1 MAAVSPQQEELLSYP
16 PPPSGTVCVNDRVCF
31 RTEGTQRVVSV
42 HGVVFA
48 HYGVEDRAAEA
59 YAMVTLWESEYA
71 TQTELARAFG
81 YSDRSLRRYQERF
94 AAEGIRALVRKP
106 GRPAGRP
113 SGRAQER
120 GRDQTILHLKA
131 KGASNRAIAGKLGLS
146 EKAIRKRL
154 RRLGWQPQTE
164 PAASGLLFEKDAP
177 GEASPPSEASENTPG
192 IRPGAAAAAERREG
206 RREDIEP
213 ASVSRDPNP
222 LDRSMDRLLAAMG
235 LIEDAAPVFAPAE
248 SLPRAGVLLAIPA
261 LVASDV
267 LPVARQIY
275 GSIGPA
281 FYGLRTTLVAYILL
295 ALLRIPRPE
304 TLKEHAPGELGR
316 IVGLDRLPEVKTL
329 RRKLARLASRKASQE
344 FGRELA
350 RRRIAERGRTMGFL
364 YIDGHVRAYHGKH
377 TIPKAYL
384 ARTRLAVPGTT
395 DYWVND
401 KKGDPLFVVTAEAN
415 AAMTRMLVPILE
427 EVRNL
432 LGPRRRATIVFDR
445 GGWSPKLFQKLLAMG
460 FEIMTYRKGRVR
472 RIAEKRFLWR
482 TAKLD
487 GRAVKYRLHD
497 QAVRFLRGKL
507 RLRQVT
513 RLTDNGKQTPI
524 LTSRWDLRDIVVAYR
539 MFERWRQE
547 NFFKYMR
554 QEFLIDALS
563 DYQVEADDPERSVPN
578 PARKA
583 VDKRLRQARARLNQ
597 LKQTYGDAVLDYL
610 EGRTATM
617 REFQAADQKIYREIQ
632 EAAER
637 VVELAAQQRTLPL
650 RVPLAEARPDQDP
663 VKLSTERKH
672 LTNVLKLVAYQI
684 ESDLVNLIRPH
695 YARAEEEGRTLIQT
709 ALQSSATLEPTDQQ
723 LRVTLSPLSSP
734 HRSQALAALCEHLNK
749 AETCF
754 PGTDLRMRFAVAGY
768 SK

>member
-1 MAAVSPQQEELLSYP
+1 
-16 PPPSGTVCVNDRVCF
+16 
-31 RTEGTQRVVSV
+31 
-42 HGVVFA
+42 
-48 HYGVEDRAAEA
+48 
-59 YAMVTLWESEYA
+59 
-71 TQTELARAFG
+71 
-81 YSDRSLRRYQERF
+81 
-94 AAEGIRALVRKP
+94 
-106 GRPAGRP
+106 
-113 SGRAQER
+113 
-120 GRDQTILHLKA
+120 
-131 KGASNRAIAGKLGLS
+131 
-146 EKAIRKRL
+146 
-154 RRLGWQPQTE
+154 
-164 PAASGLLFEKDAP
+164 
-177 GEASPPSEASENTPG
+177 
-192 IRPGAAAAAERREG
+192 
-206 RREDIEP
+206 
-213 ASVSRDPNP
+213 
-222 LDRSMDRLLAAMG
+222 MDRLLAAMG
-235 LIEDAAPVFAPAE
+235 LIEDAAPVFAPAD

-267 LPVARQIY
+267 LTVARQIY
-275 GSIGPA
+275 HSIGPA

-304 TLKEHAPGELGR
+304 TLKEYAPGDLGR

-329 RRKLARLASRKASQE
+329 RRKLARLASRKASRE

-350 RRRIAERGRTMGFL
+350 RRRIAERGRMMGFL

-384 ARTRLAVPGTT
+384 TRTRLAVPGTT

-401 KKGDPLFVVTAEAN
+401 KKGEPLFVVTAEAN
-415 AAMTRMLVPILE
+415 AAMTRMLGPLLE
-427 EVRNL
+427 EVRSL
-432 LGPRRRATIVFDR
+432 IGPRRRVTIVFDR
-445 GGWSPKLFQKLLAMG
+445 GGWSPKLFQKLLAMD
-460 FEIMTYRKGRVR
+460 FDILTYRKGRVR
-472 RIAEKRFLWR
+472 RIAKKRFVRR

-487 GRAVKYRLHD
+487 GHPVKYLLHD

-563 DYQVEADDPERSVPN
+563 DYQVELDDPERSVRN
-578 PARKA
+578 PARQA
-583 VDKRLRQARARLNQ
+583 VDKEIGKARARWNQ

-610 EGRTATM
+610 EGRTPTM
-617 REFQAADQKIYREIQ
+617 REFQAADQEIYREIQ

-637 VVELAAQQRTLPL
+637 VAELAAQQKLLPL
-650 RVPLAEARPDQDP
+650 RVALAEARPDQDL

-695 YARAEEEGRTLIQT
+695 YARAADEGRTLIQT
-709 ALQSSATLEPTDQQ
+709 VLQSTATLEPTAQE
-723 LRVTLSPLSSP
+723 LRVTLAPLSSP
-734 HRSQALAALCEHLNK
+734 HRSQAVAALCENLNTT
-749 AETCF
+749 ETRF

-768 SK
+768 PQ

>member
-1 MAAVSPQQEELLSYP
+1 MVY
-16 PPPSGTVCVNDRVCF
+16 VNDQVSF
-31 RTEGTQRVVSV
+31 RTEGTRRVISV
-42 HGVVFA
+42 HGVIFA
-48 HYGVEDRAAEA
+48 HYSVADRAAEA

-71 TQTELARAFG
+71 TQTQIAQAFG
-81 YSDRSLRRYQERF
+81 YSVRSLRRYQERC
-94 AAEGIRALVRKP
+94 ETDGIQALVRKP
-106 GRPAGRP
+106 GRPAGRR
-113 SGRAQER
+113 SGGPKER
-120 GRDQTILHLKA
+120 GRDQTILHLKT
-131 KGASNRAIAGKLGLS
+131 KGASNRVIAGKLGLS

-164 PAASGLLFEKDAP
+164 AEASGLLFEPDAT
-177 GEASPPSEASENTPG
+177 GDASPASEFCENTIDVPKG
-192 IRPGAAAAAERREG
+192 TLAAVAERRGGTPEG
-206 RREDIEP
+206 IEP
-213 ASVSRDPNP
+213 ASSVSRDLNP

-281 FYGLRTTLVAYILL
+281 FSGLRTTLVTYILL

-304 TLKEHAPGELGR
+304 TLKEYAPGDLGR

-344 FGRELA
+344 FGHELA
-350 RRRIAERGRTMGFL
+350 RRRVAERGRMMGFL
-364 YIDGHVRAYHGKH
+364 YLDGHVRAYHGKH

-384 ARTRLAVPGTT
+384 ARTRLAVPATT

-401 KKGDPLFVVTAEAN
+401 QKGEPLFVVTAEAN
-415 AAMTRMLVPILE
+415 AAMTLMLVPILE
-427 EVRNL
+427 EVRHL
-432 LGPRRRATIVFDR
+432 IGPQRRVTIVFDR
-445 GGWSPKLFQKLLAMG
+445 GGWSPKL
-460 FEIMTYRKGRVR
+460 TYRKGRVR
-472 RIAEKRFLWR
+472 RIAEKRFVLQ
-482 TAKLD
+482 TAKRE
-487 GRAVKYRLHD
+487 GRPVKYLLHD

-513 RLTDNGKQTPI
+513 RLTDDGKQTPI
-524 LTSRWDLRDIVVAYR
+524 LTSRWDLHDVVVAYR

-554 QEFLIDALS
+554 QEFLIDALA
-563 DYQVEADDPERSVPN
+563 DYAVEPDDPERSVPN

-583 VDKRLRQARARLNQ
+583 IDQELRKARARWNK
-597 LKQTYGDAVLDYL
+597 LKQTYGDAALDYIQ
-610 EGRTATM
+610 GRTPTM
-617 REFQAADQKIYREIQ
+617 REFQAADKKIYQEIQ

-637 VVELAAQQRTLPL
+637 VAELVARQKLLPL
-650 RVPLAEARPDQDP
+650 RVPLAEARPDQDL

-684 ESDLVNLIRPH
+684 EGDLVNLLRPH
-695 YARAEEEGRTLIQT
+695 YARVEDEGRTLIQT
-709 ALQSSATLEPTDQQ
+709 ALQSSATLEPTDQE

-734 HRSQALAALCEHLNK
+734 HRSQAVAALCEDLN
-749 AETCF
+749 ATDTRF
-754 PGTDLRMRFAVAGY
+754 PGTDLRLRFSVAGY
-768 SK
+768 PL

>member
-1 MAAVSPQQEELLSYP
+1 MDIPQ
-16 PPPSGTVCVNDRVCF
+16 G
-31 RTEGTQRVVSV
+31 
-42 HGVVFA
+42 
-48 HYGVEDRAAEA
+48 AAEA
-59 YAMVTLWESEYA
+59 AEP
-71 TQTELARAFG
+71 
-81 YSDRSLRRYQERF
+81 RSGPY
-94 AAEGIRALVRKP
+94 EGV
-106 GRPAGRP
+106 
-113 SGRAQER
+113 
-120 GRDQTILHLKA
+120 
-131 KGASNRAIAGKLGLS
+131 
-146 EKAIRKRL
+146 
-154 RRLGWQPQTE
+154 
-164 PAASGLLFEKDAP
+164 
-177 GEASPPSEASENTPG
+177 
-192 IRPGAAAAAERREG
+192 
-206 RREDIEP
+206 EP

-235 LIEDAAPVFAPAE
+235 LIEDAAPVFAPAD

-267 LPVARQIY
+267 LTVARQIY
-275 GSIGPA
+275 HSIGPA

-304 TLKEHAPGELGR
+304 TLKEYAPGDLGR

-329 RRKLARLASRKASQE
+329 RRKLARLASRKASRE

-350 RRRIAERGRTMGFL
+350 RRRIAERGRMMGFL

-384 ARTRLAVPGTT
+384 TRTRLAVPGTT

-401 KKGDPLFVVTAEAN
+401 KKGEPLFVVTAEAN
-415 AAMTRMLVPILE
+415 AAMTRMLGPLLE
-427 EVRNL
+427 EVRSL
-432 LGPRRRATIVFDR
+432 IGPRRRVTIVFDR
-445 GGWSPKLFQKLLAMG
+445 GGWSPKLFQKLLAMD
-460 FEIMTYRKGRVR
+460 FDILTYRKGRVR
-472 RIAEKRFLWR
+472 RIAKKRFVRR

-487 GRAVKYRLHD
+487 GHPVKYLLHD

-563 DYQVEADDPERSVPN
+563 DYQVELDDPERSVRN
-578 PARKA
+578 PARQA
-583 VDKRLRQARARLNQ
+583 VDKEIGKARARWNQ

-610 EGRTATM
+610 EGRTPTM
-617 REFQAADQKIYREIQ
+617 REFQTADKEIYREIQ

-637 VVELAAQQRTLPL
+637 VAELAAQQKLLPL
-650 RVPLAEARPDQDP
+650 RVALAEARPDQDL

-695 YARAEEEGRTLIQT
+695 YARAADEGRTLIQT
-709 ALQSSATLEPTDQQ
+709 VLQSTATLEPTAQE
-723 LRVTLSPLSSP
+723 LRVTLAPLSSP
-734 HRSQALAALCEHLNK
+734 HRSQAVAALCENLNTT
-749 AETCF
+749 ETRF

-768 SK
+768 PQ

>member
-1 MAAVSPQQEELLSYP
+1 MSPQQLELLSFP
-16 PPPSGTVCVNDRVCF
+16 PPPSGTVYVNDRVSF
-31 RTEGTQRVVSV
+31 RTEGTQRVISV
-42 HGVVFA
+42 HGVVLA
-48 HYGVEDRAAEA
+48 HYSVEDRAAEA
-59 YAMVTLWESEYA
+59 YAMITLWESEYA
-71 TQTELARAFG
+71 TQTQIARAFG
-81 YSDRSLRRYQERF
+81 YSARSLGRYQERF

-113 SGRAQER
+113 SGGAHER
-120 GRDQTILHLKA
+120 GRDQTILHLKT
-131 KGASNRAIAGKLGLS
+131 KGASNRTIAGKLGLS

-154 RRLGWQPQTE
+154 RRLGWQPQRE
-164 PAASGLLFEKDAP
+164 RAASGLLFEQDTP
-177 GEASPPSEASENTPG
+177 GDASPTSEVSQTAIDIPQ
-192 IRPGAAAAAERREG
+192 GAAAAAERRGGTHEG
-206 RREDIEP
+206 IEP

-235 LIEDAAPVFAPAE
+235 LIEDAAPVFTPAE

-267 LPVARQIY
+267 LPVARKIY

-304 TLKEHAPGELGR
+304 TLKEHAPAALGR

-350 RRRIAERGRTMGFL
+350 RRRIAARGRMMGFL
-364 YIDGHVRAYHGKH
+364 SIDGHVRAYHGKH

-401 KKGDPLFVVTAEAN
+401 KKGEPLFVVTAEAN
-415 AAMTRMLVPILE
+415 AAMTRMLVLILE

-432 LGPRRRATIVFDR
+432 IGPGRRVTIVFDR

-460 FEIMTYRKGRVR
+460 FDILTYRKGRVR
-472 RIAEKRFLWR
+472 RIAEKSFIWR

-487 GRAVKYRLHD
+487 GRPVKYLLHD
-497 QAVRFLRGKL
+497 RPVRFLGGKL

-513 RLTDNGKQTPI
+513 RLTDSGKQTAI
-524 LTSRWDLRDIVVAYR
+524 LTSRWELRDIVVAYR

-583 VDKRLRQARARLNQ
+583 VDQELRKARARWNK
-597 LKQTYGDAVLDYL
+597 LKQTYGDAALDYL
-610 EGRTATM
+610 EGRTPTM
-617 REFQAADQKIYREIQ
+617 REFQAADKKIYQEIQ
-632 EAAER
+632 AAAER
-637 VVELAAQQRTLPL
+637 VAELAAQQRSLPL
-650 RVPLAEARPDQDP
+650 RVPLAEARPGQDL

-709 ALQSSATLEPTDQQ
+709 VLQSTATLEPTDQE

-734 HRSQALAALCEHLNK
+734 HRSQAVAALCEHLNR
-749 AETCF
+749 AETRF

-768 SK
+768 PK

>member
-1 MAAVSPQQEELLSYP
+1 MI
-16 PPPSGTVCVNDRVCF
+16 
-31 RTEGTQRVVSV
+31 SV

-48 HYGVEDRAAEA
+48 HYGVADRAAES
-59 YAMVTLWESEYA
+59 YAMITLWESEYA
-71 TQTELARAFG
+71 TQTQIAQAFG

-94 AAEGIRALVRKP
+94 GAEGIRALVRKP
-106 GRPAGRP
+106 GRPAGRR
-113 SGRAQER
+113 SGGAHER
-120 GRDQTILHLKA
+120 GRDQTILHLKT
-131 KGASNRAIAGKLGLS
+131 KGASNRTIAAKLGLS

-154 RRLGWQPQTE
+154 RRLGWQSQET
-164 PAASGLLFEKDAP
+164 AASGLLFEPDTPGDASPTCGVSAIDIPKDA
-177 GEASPPSEASENTPG
+177 
-192 IRPGAAAAAERREG
+192 AAAAAERRGGTCEG
-206 RREDIEP
+206 IEP
-213 ASVSRDPNP
+213 VSVSRDPNP

-261 LVASDV
+261 LVASQV
-267 LPVARQIY
+267 LAVARKIY

-304 TLKEHAPGELGR
+304 NLKEYAPGDLGR

-350 RRRIAERGRTMGFL
+350 QRRIAERGRTMGFL
-364 YIDGHVRAYHGKH
+364 YLDGHVRAYHGQH

-384 ARTRLAVPGTT
+384 PRTRLAVPGTT

-401 KKGDPLFVVTAEAN
+401 KQGEPLFVVTAEAN
-415 AAMTRMLVPILE
+415 AAMTRMLVPILQ

-432 LGPRRRATIVFDR
+432 IGPRRRATIVFDR
-445 GGWSPKLFQKLLAMG
+445 GGWSPKLFQNLLTMD
-460 FEIMTYRKGRVR
+460 FDILTYRKGRVR
-472 RIAEKRFLWR
+472 RIAEKRFIWR

-487 GRAVKYRLHD
+487 GRAVKYLLHE
-497 QAVRFLRGKL
+497 QPVRFLRGKL

-554 QEFLIDALS
+554 QEFLIDALC
-563 DYQVEADDPERSVPN
+563 DYQVEPDDPERSVPN

-583 VDKRLRQARARLNQ
+583 VDKELAKARARWNK
-597 LKQTYGDAVLDYL
+597 LKQTYGDAQLDYL
-610 EGRTATM
+610 EGRTPTL
-617 REFQAADQKIYREIQ
+617 REFQAADKKIYQEIQ
-632 EAAER
+632 AAAER
-637 VVELAAQQRTLPL
+637 VAELAAQQKSLPP
-650 RVPLAEARPDQDP
+650 RVPLAEARPDQDL

-672 LTNVLKLVAYQI
+672 LTNVLKLLAYQI

-709 ALQSSATLEPTDQQ
+709 VLQSPATLEPTDQE
-723 LRVTLSPLSSP
+723 LRVTLTSLSSA
-734 HRSQALAALCEHLNK
+734 HRSQAVAALCEDLNT
-749 AETCF
+749 AGTCF
-754 PGTDLRMRFAVAGY
+754 PGTNLRMRFAVAGH
-768 SK
+768 SR

>member
-1 MAAVSPQQEELLSYP
+1 MI
-16 PPPSGTVCVNDRVCF
+16 
-31 RTEGTQRVVSV
+31 SV

-48 HYGVEDRAAEA
+48 HYNVEDRAAEA
-59 YAMVTLWESEYA
+59 YSMTTLWESEYA
-71 TQTELARAFG
+71 TQTQIARAFG
-81 YSDRSLRRYQERF
+81 YSARSLRRYQERF
-94 AAEGIRALVRKP
+94 AAEGIQALVRKP
-106 GRPAGRP
+106 GRPAGRR
-113 SGRAQER
+113 SGGAQER
-120 GRDQTILHLKA
+120 GRDQTILHLKT

-154 RRLGWQPQTE
+154 RRLGWQPQRE
-164 PAASGLLFEKDAP
+164 PAAAGLLFEEDTT
-177 GEASPPSEASENTPG
+177 GDVSPPSVSENTIDAPKDA
-192 IRPGAAAAAERREG
+192 AAAAAEQRGKPYEG
-206 RREDIEP
+206 IEP

-235 LIEDAAPVFAPAE
+235 LIEDAAPVFAPAD

-267 LPVARQIY
+267 LTVARQIY
-275 GSIGPA
+275 SSIGPA

-304 TLKEHAPGELGR
+304 TLKEYAPGDLGR

-350 RRRIAERGRTMGFL
+350 RRRIAERGRMMGFL
-364 YIDGHVRAYHGKH
+364 YIDGHVRAYQGKH

-384 ARTRLAVPGTT
+384 TRTRLAVPGTT

-401 KKGDPLFVVTAEAN
+401 KKGEPLFVVTAEAN

-432 LGPRRRATIVFDR
+432 IGPRRRVTIVFDR
-445 GGWSPKLFQKLLAMG
+445 GGWSPKLFQKLLAMD
-460 FEIMTYRKGRVR
+460 FDILTYRKGRAR
-472 RIAEKRFLWR
+472 RIAEKRFVRR

-487 GRAVKYRLHD
+487 GHPVKYLLYD
-497 QAVRFLRGKL
+497 QPVRFLRGKL

-563 DYQVEADDPERSVPN
+563 DYQVEPDDPERSVRN

-583 VDKRLRQARARLNQ
+583 VDKELGKARARWDK
-597 LKQTYGDAVLDYL
+597 LKQTYGDASLDYI
-610 EGRTATM
+610 EGRTPTM
-617 REFQAADQKIYREIQ
+617 REFRAADQKIYREIQ
-632 EAAER
+632 EAADR
-637 VVELAAQQRTLPL
+637 VAELASQQKLLPL
-650 RVPLAEARPDQDP
+650 RVPLAAARPDQDL

-695 YARAEEEGRTLIQT
+695 YARAEDEGRTLIQT
-709 ALQSSATLEPTDQQ
+709 VLQSTATLEPTGQE

-734 HRSQALAALCEHLNK
+734 HRSQAVAALCENLNT
-749 AETCF
+749 AETRF

-768 SK
+768 PQ